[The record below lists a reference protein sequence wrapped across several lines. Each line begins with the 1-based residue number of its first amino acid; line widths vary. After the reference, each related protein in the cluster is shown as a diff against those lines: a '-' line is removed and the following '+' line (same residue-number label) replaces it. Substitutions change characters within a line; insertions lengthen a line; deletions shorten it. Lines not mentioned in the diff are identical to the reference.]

1 MLTGKP
7 NLGECGRFKKFGIL
21 LHHLCICLIDS
32 SSYKKFGNPSGNSFN
47 PSKSPCRMDF
57 PEMMSAGCEVS
68 RGPPLF
74 LGLVGIQQVTKSNE
88 NGPLSVTGLGLG
100 REECLKLFAA

>member
-7 NLGECGRFKKFGIL
+7 NPGECCRFKKFGIL

-57 PEMMSAGCEVS
+57 PEMMDSQGVKFQ
-68 RGPPLF
+68 GGHPLF
-74 LGLVGIQQVTKSNE
+74 HWFGGNPTSGENPTR
-88 NGPLSVTGLGLG
+88 NGPLSVDRPWTWM
-100 REECLKLFAA
+100 